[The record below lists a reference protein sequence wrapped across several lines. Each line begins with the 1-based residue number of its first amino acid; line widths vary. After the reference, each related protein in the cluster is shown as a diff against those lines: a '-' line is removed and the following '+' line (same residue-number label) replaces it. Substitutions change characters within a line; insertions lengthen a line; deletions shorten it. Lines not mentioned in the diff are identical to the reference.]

1 MFLTLTKNT
10 CDEKYR
16 LAHVT
21 QHPSRTDGGLKP
33 VVFMQGLLSKLNR
46 SATVLEYFPLSLP
59 CSAQV
64 VLAIIC
70 TI

>member
-1 MFLTLTKNT
+1 
-10 CDEKYR
+10 
-16 LAHVT
+16 
-21 QHPSRTDGGLKP
+21 
-33 VVFMQGLLSKLNR
+33 MQGLLSKLNR